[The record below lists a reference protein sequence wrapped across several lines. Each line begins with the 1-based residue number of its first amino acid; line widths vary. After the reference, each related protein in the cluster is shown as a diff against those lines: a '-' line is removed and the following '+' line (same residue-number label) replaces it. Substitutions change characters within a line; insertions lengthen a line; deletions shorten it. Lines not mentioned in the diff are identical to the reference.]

1 MTTLLLT
8 LLLTAELLSIAII
21 ALAGAEHAGVWC
33 AAMACAGIATALS
46 LYLFALKPLR
56 TLVLGTDLL
65 KGQDFGSRLS
75 SVGLSE
81 IDRLVKM
88 FNQMID
94 SLHRERLA
102 VRETNRY
109 LDLLVASSPMGVIN
123 FDINGNLAMA
133 NRSALRML
141 GVKEETDLIG
151 LPARRLPGRLGQLIA
166 ALPIGE
172 SATLEARPDEGEDN
186 IYRVTKFTF
195 INYGFPRVAVM
206 VEQLTEVV
214 RLTEREAYDK
224 LIRVMAHE
232 INNTMG
238 AVTSTFDLLR
248 DMPEVSTD
256 KDMAAL
262 VDSCNHRCRSLSNFV
277 ERYAAVARLPKP
289 QLRDTE
295 VNSLIERCGP
305 ILSHTAA
312 CVCQGARLVIRTD
325 HSLTVRL
332 DPTLMEQVLVNVV
345 KNAAESIARTSGGAG
360 EIKIAV
366 DSEYQMVTVT
376 DDGAGIDKETA
387 AKLFTPFFSTK
398 RQSCSGGTGLTL
410 TADIL
415 RNHGFGFSLR
425 TDPTDGL
432 TRFRIKLR

>member
-8 LLLTAELLSIAII
+8 LLLIAELLAIAII
-21 ALAGAEHAGVWC
+21 SMAAPLHAGLW
-33 AAMACAGIATALS
+33 CAGIASAGVCTALG
-46 LYLFALKPLR
+46 LYQFALKPLR

-65 KGQDFGSRLS
+65 NGQDFGSRLR

-81 IDRLVKM
+81 IDRLVRM
-88 FNQMID
+88 FNEMID
-94 SLHRERLA
+94 RLHRERIA

-123 FDINGNLAMA
+123 FDMDGHLAMA

-141 GVKEETDLIG
+141 GVKKESDLMG

-166 ALPIGE
+166 TLSDGE

-195 INYGFPRVAVM
+195 IDYGFPRVAVM
-206 VEQLTEVV
+206 IERLTEVV
-214 RLTEREAYDK
+214 RVTEREAYDK

-248 DMPEVSTD
+248 DMPGVADDE
-256 KDMAAL
+256 DMAAL

-289 QLRDTE
+289 QLTDME
-295 VNSLIERCGP
+295 VNGLIERCGP

-312 CVCQGARLVIRTD
+312 CVCPGARVVIRTD
-325 HSLTVRL
+325 KSLTVRL

-345 KNAAESIARTSGGAG
+345 KNAAESIARTPAATG
-360 EIKIAV
+360 EIKISV
-366 DSEYQMVTVT
+366 DSEYKIVTVT
-376 DDGAGIDKETA
+376 DSGAGIGKETA
-387 AKLFTPFFSTK
+387 SKLFTPFFTTK
-398 RQSCSGGTGLTL
+398 RQSSSGGTGLTL

-415 RNHGFGFSLR
+415 RAHGFGFSLR
-425 TDPTDGL
+425 TDATDSL
-432 TRFRIKLR
+432 TRFRIKF

>member
-33 AAMACAGIATALS
+33 AVMACAGIATALS

-94 SLHRERLA
+94 SIHRERLA

-151 LPARRLPGRLGQLIA
+151 LPAR
-166 ALPIGE
+166 
-172 SATLEARPDEGEDN
+172 
-186 IYRVTKFTF
+186 
-195 INYGFPRVAVM
+195 
-206 VEQLTEVV
+206 
-214 RLTEREAYDK
+214 
-224 LIRVMAHE
+224 
-232 INNTMG
+232 
-238 AVTSTFDLLR
+238 
-248 DMPEVSTD
+248 
-256 KDMAAL
+256 
-262 VDSCNHRCRSLSNFV
+262 
-277 ERYAAVARLPKP
+277 
-289 QLRDTE
+289 
-295 VNSLIERCGP
+295 
-305 ILSHTAA
+305 
-312 CVCQGARLVIRTD
+312 
-325 HSLTVRL
+325 
-332 DPTLMEQVLVNVV
+332 
-345 KNAAESIARTSGGAG
+345 
-360 EIKIAV
+360 
-366 DSEYQMVTVT
+366 
-376 DDGAGIDKETA
+376 
-387 AKLFTPFFSTK
+387 
-398 RQSCSGGTGLTL
+398 
-410 TADIL
+410 
-415 RNHGFGFSLR
+415 
-425 TDPTDGL
+425 
-432 TRFRIKLR
+432 